1 MRRLGIAA
9 VGLALMVLMT
19 GCMWGIVRDTTTGA
33 PISGAKVSYTDS
45 QGSSAT
51 ATTGANGV
59 YAFDFASG
67 PIPAVGPASFVVS
80 ARGYET
86 LATTRQLAYDDNA
99 SGSLANP
106 SSLWEV
112 QDFSLAAT
120 YSCLTTLMAPA
131 GPVRAARGIDRV
143 PTGPDAVNVARCVF
157 ASPATEITV
166 RLLLHG
172 ETVFEQR
179 IVLASPS
186 SELSF
191 PLPDELVGLV
201 PADLEPGAYERQIE
215 VMTVEGKTFDV
226 VLSESTV
233 WVD

>member
-1 MRRLGIAA
+1 MKRLAIAA
-9 VGLALMVLMT
+9 VGVALVVLMT
-19 GCMWGIVRDTTTGA
+19 GCMWGIVRDTTTGT

-45 QGSSAT
+45 QGSSAM
-51 ATTGANGV
+51 ATTDANGV

-120 YSCLTTLMAPA
+120 YSCLTTLMAPP

-157 ASPATEITV
+157 VSPATEVTV
-166 RLLLHG
+166 RLLLQG
-172 ETVFEQR
+172 EIVFEQR
-179 IVLASPS
+179 IILPSPS

-191 PLPDELVGLV
+191 PLPDELVAVV
-201 PADLEPGAYERQIE
+201 PADLEPGAYDRQVE
-215 VMTVEGKTFDV
+215 VTTAEGRTYA
-226 VLSESTV
+226 VLSDGTV
-233 WVD
+233 WID